1 MKSIVSKILELMKK
15 IGYFVLQYGSSNLYC
30 VLRFIKVQIQ
40 KCRKFG
46 VMKKLAKAHSGLGAE
61 VYALYRQGAADWQSM
76 PSIQQ
81 QLRAVE
87 AAESDVF
94 QVDGVIDEINNDYAR
109 KKDELNAKYTLK
121 RSQVGREF
129 GEES

>member
-1 MKSIVSKILELMKK
+1 MKDIVGKILEIIKK
-15 IGYFVLQYGSSNLYC
+15 LGYFVLQYAVSSLYC
-30 VLRFIKVQIQ
+30 VLRFFKVQIQ
-40 KCRKFG
+40 RCKKVG
-46 VMKKLAKAHSGLGAE
+46 VMRKLAKAHSGLGAE
-61 VYALYRQGAADWQSM
+61 VYALYRQGVTDWQSM

-94 QVDGVIDEINNDYAR
+94 QVDGIIDEINNDYAR
-109 KKDELNAKYTLK
+109 KRDELNERYSLK
-121 RSQVGREF
+121 RSQVGKEF